1 MKTTPLPQGSPIALA
16 RETLDRLLRRARLGA
31 RLPVP
36 IMIFATLMLVVSN
49 VYLFHNAFLALF
61 LCIIFAVFIAGQV
74 AARRQL
80 RDIRPEIDSADK
92 TLAILEQAG
101 QTPDLAALQKRL
113 REEAPQGEIRDLI
126 LGWLDL
132 GLQGRTEGFD
142 TLLEEAVERRSI
154 ENGRTLSLHTT
165 LNRTTLKLGFLGTL
179 IGIILT
185 FPPMKRAVLG
195 LSESEGELKFIRD
208 IALAID
214 GDQYAILSTLI
225 ATGLSI
231 LFEFVTIQI
240 LERLFLGLDLVQSR
254 VNEWQ
259 VKTLQPG
266 LLTLRDEVRL
276 ADDAERNRSR
286 LEKAL
291 IEAQL
296 TLENHLVELA
306 AASRAAN
313 HQLGEVAR
321 VQLLMEERMARLVEY
336 ERQYRDFVAAK
347 SGAVAPEGAQGV
359 G

>member
-1 MKTTPLPQGSPIALA
+1 MKTSPFPQGNPLGLA
-16 RETLDRLLRRARLGA
+16 RETLDRLAGRARFGV

-36 IMIFATLMLVVSN
+36 TMAFAIFALVAIN
-49 VYLFHNAFLALF
+49 VYLFHNAFLTLF
-61 LCIIFAVFIAGQV
+61 LGVIFAVFIAGQV
-74 AARRQL
+74 AALRQFREL
-80 RDIRPEIDSADK
+80 RPELDSADK
-92 TLAILEQAG
+92 TLRALAEAG
-101 QTPDLAALQKRL
+101 EFPDASALRARL
-113 REEAPQGEIRDLI
+113 REIPSGEVRNLV
-126 LGWLDL
+126 LGWVEL
-132 GLQGRTEGFD
+132 GLQGRQDGFD
-142 TLLEEAVERRSI
+142 VLLEEALERRSI
-154 ENGRTLSLHTT
+154 QDGRVLSLHAT

-195 LSESEGELKFIRD
+195 LSDSQGELKFIRD

-231 LFEFVTIQI
+231 LFEFITIQL

-259 VKTLQPG
+259 VKTLRPA
-266 LLTLRDEVRL
+266 LSAHLDEGRR
-276 ADDAERNRSR
+276 AEEAESNRAR

-291 IEAQL
+291 VESQL
-296 TLENHLVELA
+296 VLENHLVELA

-336 ERQYRDFVAAK
+336 ERQYREFLAAK
-347 SGAVAPEGAQGV
+347 SGAVAPEGAQGAA
-359 G
+359 